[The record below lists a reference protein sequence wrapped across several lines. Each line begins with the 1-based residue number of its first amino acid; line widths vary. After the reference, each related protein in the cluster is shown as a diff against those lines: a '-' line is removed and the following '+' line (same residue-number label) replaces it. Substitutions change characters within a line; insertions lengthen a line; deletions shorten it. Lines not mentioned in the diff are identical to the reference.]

1 MNWKFTWRTRNKLV
15 KPDALKVKQKCWIAH
30 EGSTSSL
37 LHEYYVLS
45 LTIFY
50 CVACC
55 HLNTLEHQEH
65 NLPLLKSAQ
74 FLNENIIYKHQFVV
88 RAYICILRLSDVVR
102 SPNMWHTCCL
112 PTPRAV
118 LEEHLSEDLRTRI
131 EGSEGQYSLSALA
144 SKLTLMRHLLY
155 A

>member
-1 MNWKFTWRTRNKLV
+1 M
-15 KPDALKVKQKCWIAH
+15 
-30 EGSTSSL
+30 
-37 LHEYYVLS
+37 LHEYYGFS

-50 CVACC
+50 CAACC

-88 RAYICILRLSDVVR
+88 RAYILQTLLCILRLSDVVR
-102 SPNMWHTCCL
+102 SPNMWHTGCL
-112 PTPRAV
+112 PTARAV
-118 LEEHLSEDLRTRI
+118 LEEHLSEDLTTRI

-155 A
+155 AWKSCRNLSSDTPSPH